1 MITRLGLVIG
11 WTATAIAVLLVGIGA
26 FGLMREQA
34 DHFVMIVFFIIPG
47 VLIYVAGRAVRF
59 VLIGT

>member
-1 MITRLGLVIG
+1 MIARLGLLIS
-11 WTATAIAVLLVGIGA
+11 WAATAIAILLVGVGI

-34 DHFVMIVFFIIPG
+34 DHFVMIVFLIIPG
-47 VLIYVAGRAVRF
+47 ALIYVAGRAVRF

>member
-1 MITRLGLVIG
+1 MIVRLGLVIG
-11 WTATAIAVLLVGIGA
+11 WAATAIAVLLVGFGI

-34 DHFVMIVFFIIPG
+34 DHLFVVVFLIVPG
-47 VLIYVAGRAVRF
+47 VLIYLACRAVRF